1 MEGVMK
7 RWVWFVA
14 FAFLLV
20 PAASSAQGKKDK
32 DKDKEKEQAKKSG
45 PVTAADLMKEAE
57 AKEAAGDLEGAA
69 SLLKKAS
76 VDDPTALLRLGHVRE
91 KGYELDVAMDDYK
104 AAAEKLTGAQKGEAL
119 GRLAVLQNVRGLA
132 AESTASAEAA
142 VAADAAGVWPTIALA
157 RARALQGKG
166 DEAVELAKKAE
177 AAGGGAAASAAL
189 GRAQEARGDLVAA
202 EAAYRSAL
210 AVEDGAVAQ
219 TLGLARV
226 LRKTNRAADAEPLL
240 QKVIA
245 TAPGAIEAYKES
257 ARVKMALNRPQ
268 EAFGDAATA
277 AAMAENDVEAQK
289 LVLEVTVA
297 RSLDAVRTGQIDM
310 AIQDLTALRDKEP
323 NQAEIRVGLAKAL
336 VAKRQADP
344 ALVELQKAVELDP
357 ANAEAQYQLGF
368 VQHVMKG
375 NAAGALGSYEK
386 AVAADPANTTYRTNL
401 GAVLSEVKQTDRAVA
416 ELKKVVETPGYSR
429 PEAWIYLGQAHIAAK
444 RFKEALEALN
454 KAAEIAPNNAQVEAY
469 LGWSYFGLMDAPNF
483 KLHAGKAKALGYQEA
498 TLLAYLKRIEGGE
511 AIK

>member
-1 MEGVMK
+1 MK

-14 FAFLLV
+14 FAVLSV
-20 PAASSAQGKKDK
+20 PASSLAQGKK
-32 DKDKEKEQAKKSG
+32 DKDKEKEQAKSG
-45 PVTAADLMKEAE
+45 PATPADLIKEAE

-69 SLLKKAS
+69 SALKKAS
-76 VDDPTALLRLGHVRE
+76 AGDPEALLRLGRLHE

-104 AAAEKLTGAQKGEAL
+104 AAGEKLVGAQKGEAL

-132 AESTASAEAA
+132 AESAASAEAA
-142 VAADAAGVWPTIALA
+142 VAADPAGVWPTIALA

-202 EAAYRSAL
+202 EAAYRAAL
-210 AVEDGAVAQ
+210 SVEDGAVAQ

-226 LRKTNRAADAEPLL
+226 LRKTNRAAEAEPLL

-257 ARVKMALNRPQ
+257 ARVRMALNRPQ
-268 EAFGDAATA
+268 EAFGDASTA
-277 AAMAENDVEAQK
+277 AAMAENDAEAQK

-323 NQAEIRVGLAKAL
+323 DQAEIRVGLAKAFI
-336 VAKRQADP
+336 AKRQADP
-344 ALVELQKAVELDP
+344 AVVELQKAVELDP

-375 NAAGALGSYEK
+375 SAAAALDPYEK

-401 GAVLSEVKQTDRAVA
+401 GAVLSEVKQTDRAVT
-416 ELKKVVETPGYSR
+416 ELKTVVETPGYSR
-429 PEAWIYLGQAHIAAK
+429 AEAWIYLGQAHIAGK

-454 KAAEIAPNNAQVEAY
+454 KAAKLAPNNAQIEAY
-469 LGWSYFGLMDAPNF
+469 LGWSYFGLKDAPNF